1 MPIDAIRRFF
11 RALMFMSGKELLAI
25 LKDPSS
31 RVILMM
37 PVLVQSMLFGYAAT
51 YDLTQASYA
60 LFDQSH
66 SAASADLIAKIEGN
80 RIFKRVL
87 SVQREADAAAAIERE
102 QVLFVLRIGP
112 RFEPQLQAGENAPV
126 QLIVDA
132 RNSNTAGTAASY
144 IGAVVE
150 AFNADWRAGHS
161 NGSGSGGAGAAGL
174 RIETRAWYNPNLE
187 TRWNLLPGLIA
198 TLSMLQTLLL
208 SALSVAREREQGTFD
223 QLLVTPLSPTLIM
236 LGKALAPILIGL
248 AQATLVLLVARFW
261 FGVPLAGSVLTLY
274 AGLLL
279 FTVASVGLGLSI
291 SALSNNMQQAM
302 LYTFVLLMPLVL
314 LSGLTTPVRNMPP
327 FMQWLTLVNP
337 LRYAVDLVQRVYLE
351 GVGLAAVAGD
361 IWPLILITGVTLP
374 LAAWLFRNRL
384 V

>member
-1 MPIDAIRRFF
+1 MLDAIRRFL

-51 YDLTQASYA
+51 FDLSHASYA

-80 RIFKRVL
+80 GIFKRVL
-87 SVQREADAAAAIERE
+87 GVQREADAAAAIERE

-112 RFEPQLQAGENAPV
+112 RFEQQLQAGENAPV

-144 IGAVVE
+144 VGAVVD
-150 AFNADWRAGHS
+150 AFNADWRARHGNR
-161 NGSGSGGAGAAGL
+161 NGNGAGAAGL

-261 FGVPLAGSVLTLY
+261 FGVPLAGSALTLY

-279 FTVASVGLGLSI
+279 FTFASVGLGLSI
-291 SALSNNMQQAM
+291 SALSANMQQAM

-327 FMQWLTLVNP
+327 FMQLLTLVNP

-361 IWPLILITGVTLP
+361 IWPLILITCITLP